1 MGTRHI
7 VDTIAAKSRQ
17 DLPETGD
24 KVAARQAN
32 VELKGAAQRW
42 RFGCNHPD
50 NTEFVNTQN
59 SAFQHKSSNSDPL
72 WRRHL
77 KKKKNIYEDYAMRLG
92 TTSHFSSRQQQWR
105 QVDSHSEQAE
115 GQRVV

>member
-77 KKKKNIYEDYAMRLG
+77 KKKKKYLRGLRHEAWDHFTFLVSAAAVE
-92 TTSHFSSRQQQWR
+92 TS
-105 QVDSHSEQAE
+105 
-115 GQRVV
+115 